1 MTDRLPANLLALFA
15 PRPPVKY
22 LPPADHAPEDRRT
35 AVFRGV
41 AAFIPAL
48 REQAAV
54 PYNHTES
61 WLERR
66 DRRREENDRRQRDL
80 VSDAGVARDY
90 HPQDDPE
97 IRGDP
102 YKTLF
107 VGRLPYDVRR
117 DELEREFG
125 RYGPLVRVRVVQD
138 NGKRYL
144 QGGAEAEKEKD
155 FTHTTQR
162 KAHTGMSR
170 GYAFVVFENESDMK
184 GTRSPGSPISKRS

>member
-22 LPPADHAPEDRRT
+22 LPPADHPPEDRRT
-35 AVFRGV
+35 ARFNGI
-41 AAFIPAL
+41 AAFVPAL
-48 REQAAV
+48 HEQATI
-54 PYNHTES
+54 PYTPTES

-66 DRRREENDRRQRDL
+66 DRRREEKERRQREL
-80 VSDAGVARDY
+80 VSDEGVARNY
-90 HPQDDPE
+90 RPQDDPE

-107 VGRLPYDVRR
+107 VARLPYDVRR

-125 RYGPLVRVRVVQD
+125 RYGPLVRVRIVQD

-144 QGGAEAEKEKD
+144 KADAEVDKEKD
-155 FTHTTQR
+155 STHTTQR

-184 GTRSPGSPISKRS
+184 GNCPLCAGMQRQC